1 MSSSIQRKMTLLIF
15 ICALIPL
22 LALSILSY
30 SKSANIVNDQLQDY
44 NRYAM
49 KQLVT
54 VTDMHLKE
62 MDALSRDIQ
71 GYLLA
76 PGKKIMTD
84 PKSYHEYLELNS
96 FIDFLSFH
104 VSPIVEGLFVIT
116 PDGEILGSRNVNS
129 ASLLAAN
136 WWNGSQPQQ
145 AWQWTGFHSGGY
157 YSSPQPNGPLI
168 SLIVPLH
175 LQAAAVPVGS
185 RILVDVNAKAMTS
198 LFQSFEQDTKSYL
211 QISDA
216 SGQLIYESAEK
227 PAFSGKDYVFT
238 ETLGINDWT
247 ITARLPQSEIN
258 KSSGVIRNYGYLIG
272 LLSLIAALIMAR
284 VLSGNFTGRIVS
296 LHKSMLEFSRG
307 KLDAAVE
314 VKGMDEL
321 SRLGARFNFMT
332 EQIRS
337 LITNIT
343 RTEKLKNEAE
353 LRALHYQ
360 INPHLIINTL
370 NAIQWRAR
378 MAGRSDIDRM
388 IYHLAALLSENL
400 DISHELVPLE
410 EELETIGHYIKIQ
423 YYRYGDSFTYTED
436 IEPGL
441 ERAWIPRM
449 TLQPLYENIF
459 YHAFDDGTG
468 SIALEVYRDRQQ
480 IVLSIYDDGKGIES
494 PSDVIKP
501 SPPRKG
507 RGGLGMYNVDQKIK
521 LHFGEQYGIR
531 ILPNAEKG
539 TIIEI
544 RWPYQEGENVRDED

>member
-15 ICALIPL
+15 MCTLIPL
-22 LALSILSY
+22 LAHSILSY
-30 SKSANIVNDQLQDY
+30 SKSANIVYDQLQDY

-71 GYLLA
+71 SYLLA
-76 PGKKIMTD
+76 PDKKIN
-84 PKSYHEYLELNS
+84 PKPNSYYEYLELNS

-116 PDGEILGSRNVNS
+116 PDGDIIGSRNVNS
-129 ASLLAAN
+129 ASLLAAD
-136 WWNGSQPQQ
+136 WWNSSQSPQD
-145 AWQWTGFHSGGY
+145 WQWSGFHSGGY
-157 YSSPQPNGPLI
+157 YSSPQPFDPLI

-175 LQAAAVPVGS
+175 LKAAVPVGS
-185 RILVDVNAKAMTS
+185 RILVDVNARAMTS
-198 LFQSFEQDTKSYL
+198 LFRSFEQDTKSYL
-211 QISDA
+211 EIRDW
-216 SGQLIYESAEK
+216 SGQLVYESEDK
-227 PAFSGKDYVFT
+227 PTFSDEDYVFS
-238 ETLGINDWT
+238 ETLELNNWT

-307 KLDAAVE
+307 KLDAAVD
-314 VKGMDEL
+314 VKGQDEL

-332 EQIRS
+332 EQIRI
-337 LITNIT
+337 LIANIT

-388 IYHLAALLSENL
+388 IYHLATLLSENL

-441 ERAWIPRM
+441 ERAMIPRM
-449 TLQPLYENIF
+449 TLQPLYENVF

-468 SIALEVYRDRQQ
+468 SIALEVYRDRHQV
-480 IVLSIYDDGKGIES
+480 VLSIYDDGKGIQS

-507 RGGLGMYNVDQKIK
+507 RGGIGMYNVDQKIK

-531 ILPNAEKG
+531 ILPNAERG

-544 RWPYQEGENVRDED
+544 RWPFQEGENHRDEN

>member
-1 MSSSIQRKMTLLIF
+1 MSSSIQRKMTILIF
-15 ICALIPL
+15 MCTLIPL
-22 LALSILSY
+22 LAHSILSY
-30 SKSANIVNDQLQDY
+30 SKSANIVNEQLQDY
-44 NRYAM
+44 NHYAM
-49 KQLVT
+49 KQLVA
-54 VTDMHLKE
+54 VTNMHLKE

-76 PGKKIMTD
+76 LGKKISTN

-116 PDGEILGSRNVNS
+116 PKGDILGSRKVNS
-129 ASLLAAN
+129 ASLLEN
-136 WWNGSQPQQ
+136 DWWTSPKNQQ
-145 AWQWTGFHSGGY
+145 QVWQWSGFHSGGY

-168 SLIVPLH
+168 SLVVPLH
-175 LQAAAVPVGS
+175 LQAAVPVGS
-185 RILVDVNAKAMTS
+185 RILVDVNAKTMTS
-198 LFQSFEQDTKSYL
+198 LFRSFELDTKSYL
-211 QISDA
+211 EIRDMH
-216 SGQLIYESAEK
+216 GLLVYESRDK
-227 PAFSGKDYVFT
+227 PTFSDNDYVFS
-238 ETLGINDWT
+238 ETLELNSWT

-258 KSSGVIRNYGYLIG
+258 KSSGVIRNYGFLIG
-272 LLSLIAALIMAR
+272 LFSLIVALIMAR

-307 KLDAAVE
+307 KLDATVV
-314 VKGMDEL
+314 VKGKDEL

-337 LITNIT
+337 LIVNIT
-343 RTEKLKNEAE
+343 RTEKLKNDAE

-423 YYRYGDSFTYTED
+423 YYRYGDSFTYTKD
-436 IEPGL
+436 IEPGI

-459 YHAFDDGTG
+459 YHAFDDGVG
-468 SIALEVYRDRQQ
+468 SIALEVYRDRHQ
-480 IVLSIYDDGKGIES
+480 IVLSIYDDGKGIQS
-494 PSDVIKP
+494 PSDVTRP

-531 ILPNAEKG
+531 IKPNDERG

-544 RWPYQEGENVRDED
+544 RWPYQEGEKPSDEN